1 MIIVLTDGSLIEPFM
16 FMTQGSLAGLS
27 RNAMSRMTI
36 PDRIMEWNDGTLP
49 DLASDAGPLAWRQ
62 LRLNL
67 PLLLA
72 LSAVVAAESIALT
85 LANVW

>member
-16 FMTQGSLAGLS
+16 FMTQGSPVF
-27 RNAMSRMTI
+27 RNALSRMTT

-49 DLASDAGPLAWRQ
+49 GTASCAGPLAWRQ
-62 LRLNL
+62 IRLNL
-67 PLLLA
+67 LVLLA
-72 LSAVVAAESIALT
+72 LSTVAAAEAVALT